1 MKFGGGCMNKTFVI
15 AAVVL
20 SFIFPALSFSNTM
33 DYVSYRPDNARL
45 YYKGLYS
52 QHKAHD
58 KEPINIYSISY
69 RNIKA
74 NSLIL
79 PEDDHYTHI
88 NIHGGKFNGLTSTYR
103 AGQNIP
109 HPLVT
114 NVSIEPYF
122 GDPDKSFKSEV
133 FALPS
138 NLGEII
144 TMGTA
149 FLTNMAAHEFGHAI
163 VGEHVGATGNTVS
176 FFDKQ
181 GGQFFFGMS
190 SVKNIQSESKL
201 PYTMGG
207 EFFADLTFEHALKS
221 YRKSPSFYNTSLML
235 YSGTDFLWYCFYAFY
250 LSEGHSSFDPITV
263 AKETGLS
270 KDELFSIV
278 LAKTMIN
285 TYRIYSGQDRVI
297 PYFTINSSS
306 AALNLSVPF

>member
-1 MKFGGGCMNKTFVI
+1 MKKTFVI

-20 SFIFPALSFSNTM
+20 SLTFPSLSFSNIM
-33 DYVSYRPDNARL
+33 DYESYSPDNARL
-45 YYKGLYS
+45 YYKGMYS
-52 QHKAHD
+52 QHKDHN
-58 KEPINIYSISY
+58 KESINIYSI
-69 RNIKA
+69 NISNFEA

-79 PEDDHYTHI
+79 PEDDHDTHS
-88 NIHGGKFNGLTSTYR
+88 NMHEGKFNALTSMYS

-109 HPLVT
+109 HPLV
-114 NVSIEPYF
+114 NHVSIEPYF
-122 GDPDKSFKSEV
+122 GDPDKSFKSKV

-138 NLGEII
+138 NFGELI

-163 VGEHVGATGNTVS
+163 IGEHVGATGNTIS

-181 GGQFFFGMS
+181 GGQFFLGMS
-190 SVKNIQSESKL
+190 SVKNIKAESKL

-221 YRKSPSFYNTSLML
+221 YRKNPNFYNTSLML

-250 LSEGHSSFDPITV
+250 VSEGHSGFDPLTV

-297 PYFTINSSS
+297 PYFTVNSSS
-306 AALNLSVPF
+306 AALNFSVPF

>member
-1 MKFGGGCMNKTFVI
+1 MKKSFVT

-20 SFIFPALSFSNTM
+20 SLTLPALSYANTM
-33 DYVSYRPDNARL
+33 DYKSDGPDIARL
-45 YYKGLYS
+45 HYKGMYS
-52 QHKAHD
+52 QHKAHVR
-58 KEPINIYSISY
+58 ESINLYSINF
-69 RNIKA
+69 RNIEA

-79 PEDDHYTHI
+79 PEDDHYTYM
-88 NIHGGKFNGLTSTYR
+88 NIQGGKFNALTSIYR
-103 AGQNIP
+103 SGQNIP

-114 NVSIEPYF
+114 QVSIEPYF
-122 GDPDKSFKSEV
+122 GDPDKSFKSKV

-138 NLGEII
+138 NLGELI

-163 VGEHVGATGNTVS
+163 IGEHVGATGNTVS

-181 GGQFFFGMS
+181 GGQFFLGMS
-190 SVKNIQSESKL
+190 SVKNIKAESKL

-221 YRKSPSFYNTSLML
+221 YRKNPNFYNTSLML

-250 LSEGHSSFDPITV
+250 VSEGHSSFDPLTV

-297 PYFTINSSS
+297 PYFTINSNS
-306 AALNLSVPF
+306 AALNLSVPY

>member
-1 MKFGGGCMNKTFVI
+1 MKKTFII
-15 AAVVL
+15 AAVVFSL
-20 SFIFPALSFSNTM
+20 TLPALSFSNTM
-33 DYVSYRPDNARL
+33 NYENYRPDSTRL
-45 YYKGLYS
+45 HYKGMYS
-52 QHKAHD
+52 QHKDHD
-58 KEPINIYSISY
+58 KESINIYSINI
-69 RNIKA
+69 RNIQA
-74 NSLIL
+74 NSSIL
-79 PEDDHYTHI
+79 AEDDHYTDF
-88 NIHGGKFNGLTSTYR
+88 NMYGRKFNALTSTYR
-103 AGQNIP
+103 ADQNSP
-109 HPLVT
+109 PPLVAH
-114 NVSIEPYF
+114 VSIEPYF
-122 GDPDKSFKSEV
+122 GDPYKSFKSKV

-138 NLGEII
+138 NLGELI

-163 VGEHVGATGNTVS
+163 IGEHVGATGNTIS

-181 GGQFFFGMS
+181 GGQFFLGMS
-190 SVKNIQSESKL
+190 SVKNIKAESKL

-221 YRKSPSFYNTSLML
+221 YRKNPNFYNTSLML

-250 LSEGHSSFDPITV
+250 VSEGHSGFDPLTV

-297 PYFTINSSS
+297 PYFTVDNSS
-306 AALNLSVPF
+306 AALNFSVPF